1 MLIEGF
7 LILYCQKL
15 NGLPWGSMLLNH
27 KCSGIEAVLKV
38 ILSNKFAKNY
48 AQVMKFS
55 LLCFPLKF
63 PDTLTS
69 IRQIK
74 GIKGS

>member
-1 MLIEGF
+1 
-7 LILYCQKL
+7 
-15 NGLPWGSMLLNH
+15 MLLNH
-27 KCSGIEAVLKV
+27 KCLGIEAVLEV

-55 LLCFPLKF
+55 LLCFSLKF
-63 PDTLTS
+63 PDILTS

-74 GIKGS
+74 GTKGSLFPFQAKGVL